1 MDKYLCINDSDTSQL
16 NMSLPAYLGFAVEEN
31 NIMRTDF
38 NNWNLTDFTI
48 TDV

>member
-1 MDKYLCINDSDTSQL
+1 MNIQNDGTIQY
-16 NMSLPAYLGFAVEEN
+16 NISLPVIHFYLEV

-38 NNWNLTDFTI
+38 NNWNMTDFTI